1 LPVRELLAERA
12 EGRQCA
18 DHRHEETCCWF
29 VEEEVEYKPKENESQ
44 TIIDKSLNPGRRE
57 S

>member
-1 LPVRELLAERA
+1 
-12 EGRQCA
+12 
-18 DHRHEETCCWF
+18 
-29 VEEEVEYKPKENESQ
+29 VEEEVEYKRKENESQ